1 MAAVANDRIKV
12 KKDKLTVSLCPF
24 RYIKGASLLVM
35 MEKSKS
41 EQKKKAF
48 LLDKFD
54 SMSLPIVVYF
64 SKAGMALYKIFY
76 IFSSISDIH
85 L

>member
-1 MAAVANDRIKV
+1 MEYEYKEMNEMMKYYNLMAAVANDRIKV

-48 LLDKFD
+48 LLDKFVQCR
-54 SMSLPIVVYF
+54 SQ
-64 SKAGMALYKIFY
+64 
-76 IFSSISDIH
+76 
-85 L
+85 